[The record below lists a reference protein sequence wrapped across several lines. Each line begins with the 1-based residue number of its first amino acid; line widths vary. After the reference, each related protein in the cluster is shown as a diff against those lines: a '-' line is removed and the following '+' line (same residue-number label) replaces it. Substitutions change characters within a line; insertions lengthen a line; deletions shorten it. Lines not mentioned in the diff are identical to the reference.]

1 MLSHASQTLL
11 CVISNNPRELKL
23 CNSSMQILE
32 LRGAVLSIQL
42 FDLDLDYFV
51 LKVDHLH
58 LQSLTILDVMIN

>member
-1 MLSHASQTLL
+1 
-11 CVISNNPRELKL
+11 
-23 CNSSMQILE
+23 MQILE
-32 LRGAVLSIQL
+32 LRGAVLLIQL